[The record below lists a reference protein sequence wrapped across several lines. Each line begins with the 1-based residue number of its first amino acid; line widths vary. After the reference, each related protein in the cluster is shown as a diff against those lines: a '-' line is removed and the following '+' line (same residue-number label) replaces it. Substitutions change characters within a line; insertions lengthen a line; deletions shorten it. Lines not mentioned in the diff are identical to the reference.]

1 MNPEDTILSGISQT
15 QKTNSVRFYLHKI
28 SKVDKLR
35 GGRMMA
41 SRGWREGETERC
53 SMRRVSF
60 GDESPRGLVHTM

>member
-1 MNPEDTILSGISQT
+1 
-15 QKTNSVRFYLHKI
+15 
-28 SKVDKLR
+28 
-35 GGRMMA
+35 MMA